1 MIGTLEWTGTQKPR
15 YKVESLIRASLK
27 DCGMDKSEVVRLL
40 VLLLQDKA
48 DFALLFGSYA
58 KGDDFV
64 RSDSDIDCA
73 AFFHPEF
80 VTDYSY
86 LEIAEEFQLAHGRK
100 LDLIC
105 LNTADII
112 IATQV
117 VVTGEILFASSKE
130 QLHRYHSQVLSR
142 YIDFK
147 RSRKI
152 IEDNI
157 LVRPTYAM

>member
-1 MIGTLEWTGTQKPR
+1 
-15 YKVESLIRASLK
+15 
-27 DCGMDKSEVVRLL
+27 MDKLEVVRLL

-48 DFALLFGSYA
+48 DFALLFGSYV

-64 RSDSDIDCA
+64 SGDSDIDCA

-80 VTDYSY
+80 VRDYAY
-86 LEIAEEFQLAHGRK
+86 LEISEAFASTHGRK
-100 LDLIC
+100 LDLVC

-112 IATQV
+112 IASQV
-117 VVTGEILFASSKE
+117 VTTGELLFANSKE
-130 QLHRYHSQVLSR
+130 QLDQYRIQVLSR

-157 LVRPTYAM
+157 LVRPKYAL

>member
-1 MIGTLEWTGTQKPR
+1 MTSTKLDKAKIVCIL
-15 YKVESLIRASLK
+15 VE
-27 DCGMDKSEVVRLL
+27 
-40 VLLLQDKA
+40 LLQDKA

-58 KGDDFV
+58 KGDNFV
-64 RSDSDIDCA
+64 SGDSDIDCA

-80 VTDYSY
+80 VTDYAY
-86 LEIAEEFQLAHGRK
+86 LEIAEVFASTHGGK
-100 LDLIC
+100 LDLVC

-117 VVTGEILFASSKE
+117 VTTGELLFATSKE
-130 QLHRYHSQVLSR
+130 QLDQYRIQVLSR

-157 LVRPTYAM
+157 LVRPKYVM